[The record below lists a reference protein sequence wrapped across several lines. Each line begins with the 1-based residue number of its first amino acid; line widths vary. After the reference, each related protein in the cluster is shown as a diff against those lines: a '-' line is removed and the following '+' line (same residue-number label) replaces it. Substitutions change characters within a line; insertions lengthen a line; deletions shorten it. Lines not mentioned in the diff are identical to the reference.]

1 MSKFDHKKIMP
12 RYSAIAIVMTLLAT
26 AVVGKTLYIMT
37 AKRDYWMQ
45 VADRVK
51 KDSVSVKPNRGNILS
66 CDGQLMASSLP
77 EFKMY
82 MDFQALTESGN
93 DSLWEAKLDTI
104 CHCLSRIFPEKSA
117 QEFRQH
123 LEEGRLQVQKNGKT
137 GSRHW
142 PIWRQRVDFN
152 TFSEVKS
159 LPIFNMPFNS
169 EQTTED
175 FIVKASFK
183 SGFSVE
189 EYNARQR
196 PFGSAAGRTIGTM
209 YGGKDSARF
218 GLELS
223 YDSILRGENGIIH
236 RRKILNKWLDI
247 MDTPPVDGADIVT
260 TIDVG
265 IQDLAERAV
274 IDELK
279 LINGNVGVAIVME
292 VETGDIKAIVNMEK
306 CADGEYR
313 EIKNHAVSDLLEP
326 GSVFKTASIM
336 VCLDEGKCDTTKRVE
351 TAGGV
356 WPMYGRQMKDHNW
369 RKGGY
374 GTLTLP
380 QTLHVSS
387 NIGVSRI
394 VDEYYHN
401 QPEKFV
407 EAIYRTGLAD
417 DLQIPLLGSSPARIR
432 MPKKD
437 KTGRHWANWSNT
449 ALPWMSIGYETQVP
463 PISTLTFYNA
473 IANNGKMMRP
483 RFVKQVV
490 KNGVVIADYQPVVL
504 REHIAKPETIKKM
517 QTILEQVVSIGLGK
531 KAGSKSFKV
540 AGKTGTAQISH
551 GTGGYHSGTMQYLLS
566 FAGYFPA
573 NAPRY
578 SCIVCIQK
586 SGLPASGGGMSGVVF
601 HNISEG
607 ILAQNL
613 KLDVKD
619 ARDSAS
625 VLIPDVKNGNLLAA
639 DYVLS
644 RLGFNASNNFTGSYA
659 DGNPV
664 WGTAEKGQK
673 QIMLSQQTQQSMATI
688 PNVIGMGARDA
699 VYQIERR
706 GVRVRL
712 RGRGHVTKQSLE
724 PGHQIKKGDFCELLL
739 EV

>member
-1 MSKFDHKKIMP
+1 MSKFNHKKIMP
-12 RYSAIAIVMTLLAT
+12 RYSAIAIIMTLLAA

-66 CDGQLMASSLP
+66 SDGQLMASSLP
-77 EFKMY
+77 EFKLY
-82 MDFQALTESGN
+82 LDFKAMRASKT
-93 DSLWEAKLDTI
+93 DSLWEEKLDTI
-104 CHCLSRIFPEKSA
+104 CQCLNQIFPEKTAAS
-117 QEFRQH
+117 FKSD
-123 LEEGRLQVQKNGKT
+123 LEEGRRRE
-137 GSRHW
+137 SSHW
-142 PIWRQRVDFN
+142 PVYRSRVDFN
-152 TFSEVKS
+152 TFYDVMQ
-159 LPIFNMPFNS
+159 LPIFNMPLTS
-169 EQTTED
+169 EKTTPEC
-175 FIVKASFK
+175 VVRSSYK
-183 SGFSVE
+183 SGFHVE

-196 PFGSAAGRTIGTM
+196 PYGTLASRTVGTM
-209 YGGKDSARF
+209 YGSIDSARF

-223 YDSILRGENGIIH
+223 YDSVLRGENGIIH
-236 RRKILNKWLDI
+236 RRKVLNKFLDI
-247 MDTPPVDGADIVT
+247 MDTPPIDGADIVT

-279 LINGNVGVAIVME
+279 LINGDVGVAIVME
-292 VETGDIKAIVNMEK
+292 VKTGDIKAIVNMEK
-306 CADGEYR
+306 CSDGQYR
-313 EIKNHAVSDLLEP
+313 ELKNRAVSDLLEP
-326 GSVFKTASIM
+326 GSVFKTASIL

-351 TAGGV
+351 TGGGV

-380 QTLHVSS
+380 QTLWYSS
-387 NIGVSRI
+387 NVGVSRI

-401 QPEKFV
+401 NPEQFV
-407 EAIYRTGLAD
+407 EAIYRTGIAD
-417 DLQIPLLGSSPARIR
+417 DLQIPLMGSSPARIR
-432 MPKKD
+432 KPRKD

-449 ALPWMSIGYETQVP
+449 ALQWMSIGYETQVP
-463 PISTLTFYNA
+463 PISTLAFYNA
-473 IANNGKMMRP
+473 IANDGRMMKP
-483 RFVKQVV
+483 RFVKKVMKNGEVV
-490 KNGVVIADYQPVVL
+490 KEYPPVVL
-504 REHIAKPETIKKM
+504 RERIAKEATIKKM
-517 QTILEQVVSIGLGK
+517 QTILEQVVSVGLGK

-540 AGKTGTAQISH
+540 AGKTGTAQIWTSA
-551 GTGGYHSGTMQYLLS
+551 GKSASYLLS
-566 FAGYFPA
+566 FAGFFPA
-573 NAPRY
+573 DAPRY

-601 HNISEG
+601 HHISEG

-625 VLIPDVKNGNLLAA
+625 VLAPDVKNGNLMAA
-639 DYVLS
+639 NYVLS
-644 RLGFNASNNFTGSYA
+644 RLGYPVNSNWSGSYA

-664 WGTAEKGQK
+664 WGKAGKKGDK
-673 QIMLSQQTQQSMATI
+673 TVVLSQEKSYGNAYI
-688 PNVIGMGARDA
+688 PDVTGMGARDA

-712 RGRGHVTKQSLE
+712 KGRGHVARQSLE
-724 PGHQIKKGDFCELLL
+724 PGHLIKKGDICELIL
-739 EV
+739 EI